1 MKIKFTKAELL
12 GFCKNILLV
21 IAGTLVLSFGVA
33 VFIVPFDL
41 VSGGVSGIAIAINVA
56 LNKFF
61 AIEYISVDVILAIA
75 TWALFFVGL
84 VVLGRSFALKT
95 LISTIIY
102 PLGVSFFMK
111 LTDPSVLNGFFCLQ
125 ASQYSDVSLILGTTL
140 GGVCVGAGCALT
152 FLGGGST
159 GGVDII
165 AFSICKIF
173 KRAKSSV
180 VIFLVDA
187 SVVILGMLIIEDFVI
202 SLLGIFSAFIAALMV
217 DKVFIGSSKSFI
229 AQIISEKYEVINK
242 EIIEKVDRGSTIIDV
257 VGGYTGEP
265 RKMIMVSFTV
275 NQYAEILNVINRNDK
290 NAFVTIH
297 RAHEINGEGWT
308 R

>member
-1 MKIKFTKAELL
+1 MA
-12 GFCKNILLV
+12 
-21 IAGTLVLSFGVA
+21 
-33 VFIVPFDL
+33 
-41 VSGGVSGIAIAINVA
+41 GIAIALNVA
-56 LNKFF
+56 LTKFF
-61 AIEYISVDVILAIA
+61 AIEFLSVDVILAII

-84 VVLGRSFALKT
+84 VVLGKSFALKT

-102 PLGVSFFMK
+102 PVGVSLFMK

-125 ASQYSDVSLILGTTL
+125 ASQHSDVSLILATTL
-140 GGVCVGAGCALT
+140 GGACVGAGCALT
-152 FLGGGST
+152 FIGGGST

-165 AFSICKIF
+165 AFSICKMF
-173 KRAKSSV
+173 KQAKSSV
-180 VIFLVDA
+180 VIFIVDA
-187 SVVILGMLIIEDFVI
+187 SVVTLGMFIIGDFVL

-229 AQIISEKYEVINK
+229 AQIISDKYEVINK

>member
-1 MKIKFTKAELL
+1 MKIKFSRSEILTAL
-12 GFCKNILLV
+12 KNIILV
-21 IAGTLVLSFGVA
+21 IAGTLILSFGAA
-33 VFIVPFDL
+33 VFIIPFDL
-41 VSGGVSGIAIAINVA
+41 VTGGVSGIAII
-56 LNKFF
+56 LNK
-61 AIEYISVDVILAIA
+61 IISVEFFTVDLIITIA
-75 TWALFFVGL
+75 TWLLFFVGL
-84 VVLGRSFALKT
+84 IILGRSFALKT
-95 LISTIIY
+95 LISTILY
-102 PLGVSFFMK
+102 PIGVSLFMK
-111 LTDPSVLNGFFCLQ
+111 ITDPSFLNGFFCLQ
-125 ASQYSDVSLILGTTL
+125 ASPHSEISLILATTL
-140 GGVCVGAGCALT
+140 GGVCVGAGCAVT

-173 KRAKSSV
+173 KRLKSSI
-180 VIFLVDA
+180 VIFIVDA
-187 SVVILGMLIIEDFVI
+187 SIVVFGMFIIGDFVI

-242 EIIEKVDRGSTIIDV
+242 EIIEKIDRGSTIIDV
-257 VGGYTGEP
+257 IGGYTGED

-275 NQYAEILNVINRNDK
+275 NQYAEILNVIHKNDK

-297 RAHEINGEGWT
+297 QAHEVNGEGWT